1 MKEQKNFNQ
10 FLIDLGLV
18 GVSKNNQRNNSEEE
32 EVTNDEYTEDFNSA
46 QEYLYSENS
55 SDNDDPQKMKLT
67 YLYQHLVGQEYQNL
81 IIIKL
86 LFNL

>member
-1 MKEQKNFNQ
+1 
-10 FLIDLGLV
+10 V

-67 YLYQHLVGQEYQNL
+67 YLYQHFVGQEY
-81 IIIKL
+81 
-86 LFNL
+86 